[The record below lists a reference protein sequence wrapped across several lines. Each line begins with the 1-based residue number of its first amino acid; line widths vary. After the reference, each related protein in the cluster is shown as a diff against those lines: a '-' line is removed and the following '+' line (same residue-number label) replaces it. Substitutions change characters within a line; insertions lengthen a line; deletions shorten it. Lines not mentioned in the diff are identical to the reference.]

1 MPGVAPRR
9 AAQWVNNHMT
19 GWRIST
25 HSSRRWAGAW
35 LLCVPV
41 LLFPAS
47 AASSEKVEKVE
58 MDEVWPSVG
67 PGSEGPR
74 HGPHFLDLEVADSG
88 AVVQAPGSSLS
99 GFPEILLTPTLAL
112 GFNGVNGTAMDGF
125 LHIPPDTQMT
135 VGRGAGAAGRVIM
148 ITNSGIQ
155 IWDKMGTSVVGPMP
169 LDTFLGTPLS
179 PQPSAFDPRVIYDA
193 SSDRFIVS
201 AGERSP
207 VPTDPLTTVNQLHIA
222 VSTSGTPNN
231 LTSDWIKLTGD
242 ALTTIGA
249 TLTWCDY
256 PAIGS
261 DSGSVFATC
270 NLFDAAGNIT
280 GIKIRV
286 FDKAALMAGSYT
298 FTDINL
304 STVFPFPITGA
315 TIQPAHVV
323 GTTDNGHFYLINR
336 ITPTAYKLWE
346 IAGAPLAPTIVGG
359 APPVNRTWS
368 AGAQIPAGA
377 PQSGT
382 TVTLQTLSARIMN
395 AVYHSGS
402 VWLTIASD
410 PDADFRTEAFWA
422 RIATNGGLPT
432 APTVAD
438 SGFIDPGGTA
448 WAFMPAIAVNDC
460 DDVVINYTVSGS
472 AQFPDMR
479 YASRTAATGAG
490 LFDAPMVAAA
500 SPGFYDS
507 FFTSPDRWGD
517 YAATVR
523 DPHDGTFWIAN
534 EIVRTSGVNTSIWD
548 TFIGKTASVSG
559 CANCA
564 NGAPCVDSDLCT
576 TADTCSAGVCISG
589 GPLICTPL
597 DACHVAGVC
606 APATGLCSNPPGNDG
621 AACTDGNGCTQTD
634 TCLSGSC
641 SGSNPKVCTAIDDC
655 HLTGTCNPATGI
667 CSNPIA
673 PDGTPCSDGD
683 ACTEPD
689 VCDTATCVG
698 GSPVVCS
705 PLDQCHVAGTC
716 NPVSGLCSNPAAP
729 NGTFCND
736 GDPCS
741 VSDTCGAGICQ
752 AGAPRDDDGDAHA
765 ASGCG
770 GDDCDDTQSSVW
782 ATPDEVP
789 DLDVTDAT
797 TLAWLPPANLGGAG
811 VLYDLI
817 SSGDPADFVSS
828 AVCVETDDGSDTT
841 AVDLAIPGEGTALY
855 YLVRPE
861 NSCPAGQGVLGR
873 DSGGTL
879 KPGRG
884 CP

>member
-1 MPGVAPRR
+1 M
-9 AAQWVNNHMT
+9 
-19 GWRIST
+19 ST
-25 HSSRRWAGAW
+25 HSSRRWARAW
-35 LLCVPV
+35 LLCASV
-41 LLFPAS
+41 LLFPAG
-47 AASSEKVEKVE
+47 AAASEKVEQVGKVE
-58 MDEVWPSVG
+58 VDEVWPSVG

-74 HGPHFLDLEVADSG
+74 HGPYFLDLEVADSG
-88 AVVQAPGSSLS
+88 AVVQAPGSSLG

-112 GFNGVNGTAMDGF
+112 GFNGVNGTAKDGF

-155 IWDKMGTSVVGPMP
+155 IWDKLGTSVVGPTP

-193 SSDRFIVS
+193 SSDRFIIS

-222 VSTSGTPNN
+222 ISTSGAPNN
-231 LTSDWIKLTGD
+231 LTSDWIKLTGN

-261 DSGSVFATC
+261 DTGSVFATC
-270 NLFDAAGNIT
+270 NLFDASGNIT
-280 GIKIRV
+280 GVKIRV
-286 FDKAALMAGSYT
+286 FDKAALTAGSYT

-304 STVFPFPITGA
+304 STVFPSPITGV
-315 TIQPAHVV
+315 TIQPAHVL
-323 GTTDNGHFYLINR
+323 GATDNGHFYLINR
-336 ITPTAYKLWE
+336 LGPTTYKLWE
-346 IAGAPLAPTIVGG
+346 IAGAPSAPTIVGG
-359 APPVNRTWS
+359 APPVSRTWS
-368 AGAQIPAGA
+368 AGAQITTAGA

-395 AVYHSGS
+395 AVYHSGNI
-402 VWLTIASD
+402 WLPIASD
-410 PDADFRTEAFWA
+410 PDADSRTEVFWA
-422 RIATNGGLPT
+422 KIATNGGLPT

-472 AQFPDMR
+472 SQFPDMS

-490 LFDAPMVAAA
+490 LFDAPMVAAT

-507 FFTSPDRWGD
+507 FFMSPDRWGD
-517 YAATVR
+517 YASTVR
-523 DPHDGTFWIAN
+523 DPEDGTFWIAN
-534 EIVRTSGVNTSIWD
+534 EIVGTSAVSASIWN
-548 TFIGKTASVSG
+548 TFIGKTATVSG
-559 CANCA
+559 CANCSD
-564 NGAPCVDSDLCT
+564 GAPCD
-576 TADTCSAGVCISG
+576 
-589 GPLICTPL
+589 
-597 DACHVAGVC
+597 
-606 APATGLCSNPPGNDG
+606 
-621 AACTDGNGCTQTD
+621 
-634 TCLSGSC
+634 
-641 SGSNPKVCTAIDDC
+641 
-655 HLTGTCNPATGI
+655 
-667 CSNPIA
+667 
-673 PDGTPCSDGD
+673 DGD
-683 ACTEPD
+683 A
-689 VCDTATCVG
+689 
-698 GSPVVCS
+698 
-705 PLDQCHVAGTC
+705 
-716 NPVSGLCSNPAAP
+716 
-729 NGTFCND
+729 
-736 GDPCS
+736 CS

-752 AGAPRDDDGDAHA
+752 AGAPRDDDSDAHA
-765 ASGCG
+765 ASGCSG
-770 GDDCDDTQSSVW
+770 GDCDDTQSSVW
-782 ATPDEVP
+782 STPDEVP

-817 SSGDPADFVSS
+817 RSGDPADFVSS
-828 AVCVETDDGSDTT
+828 AVCVETDDGTDTT
-841 AVDLAIPGEGTALY
+841 AADMAIPGEGAALY

-873 DSGGTL
+873 DSGGTIT
-879 KPGRG
+879 PGRG